1 MAEYRSDLGSIR
13 AIMVRHV
20 RTAAVT
26 ASFVGLR
33 ACVSPHTHHKRTL
46 LTLPPTTLFL
56 APSRR
61 AISPSRPTSTKDAQL
76 SDAVAAASN
85 MLGDLN
91 LVGAIVVVLS
101 FTLIAH
107 IAAGDG
113 PSSMVVARRLAKLR
127 EQVRSQPVDGSEY
140 HDLETAR
147 REVARLRQQ
156 LMGLGDC
163 SAQYFALRWSP
174 WGTILVIIHGFMN
187 AILDLLETLGGNLM
201 FRLLVNFGL
210 RAFCARANLPYNM
223 YEIVARQGMAAFN
236 RERSFSWRVS
246 PRVVGEYT
254 DVEAEAPA
262 PEPNRSH
269 RSTPPFAGACRLRH
283 HHSPHSHTPAPAP
296 AHR

>member
-1 MAEYRSDLGSIR
+1 
-13 AIMVRHV
+13 
-20 RTAAVT
+20 
-26 ASFVGLR
+26 
-33 ACVSPHTHHKRTL
+33 
-46 LTLPPTTLFL
+46 
-56 APSRR
+56 
-61 AISPSRPTSTKDAQL
+61 
-76 SDAVAAASN
+76 

-91 LVGAIVVVLS
+91 LVGAIVVVLG

-174 WGTILVIIHGFMN
+174 WGTILVIIHGFMT

-201 FRLLVNFGL
+201 FRVLVNFGL

-246 PRVVGEYT
+246 SEVVLFAESAGTVGGRCRCRWRGRGARSRT
-254 DVEAEAPA
+254 DPKRTV
-262 PEPNRSH
+262 
-269 RSTPPFAGACRLRH
+269 TTVRH
-283 HHSPHSHTPAPAP
+283 HCSHGLAVHAPPTSARPH
-296 AHR
+296 AHLRIRVGDGA